1 MPNRT
6 PVRLSLAF
14 AGAALLAAV
23 GCSQMSHRHPDV
35 VPDGATEVSRAKATI
50 GGAGISGEATLIE
63 YQKGTG
69 RLVRVI
75 IHLKGDPTALTPG
88 RHGVHLHAVGEC
100 TPPYTSA
107 GGHFDPGPA
116 ANTDPDVNHP
126 YHLGDLP
133 NLEVNAQGEGHLDA
147 ITSRVTLSEGPLTV
161 FDADGT
167 AIIIHKNP
175 DQGVS
180 GAAKSGVSGG
190 PRIACG
196 VVVKP

>member
-1 MPNRT
+1 MPNPTRA
-6 PVRLSLAF
+6 RLAL
-14 AGAALLAAV
+14 AGAAMLAVV
-23 GCSQMSHRHPDV
+23 GCSQMSHGHH
-35 VPDGATEVSRAKATI
+35 GAAPEGGVEVARAKATF
-50 GGAGISGEATLIE
+50 AGEGITGQATLIE
-63 YQKGTG
+63 YQQATG
-69 RLVRVI
+69 RVVRVI
-75 IHLKGDPTALTPG
+75 IDLKGDPAALAPG

-100 TPPYTSA
+100 TPPFTSA

-133 NLEVNAQGEGHLDA
+133 NLEVNAKGEGHLDA
-147 ITSRVTLSEGPLTV
+147 LTTRVTLSDGPLTV

-175 DQGVS
+175 DQGIS
-180 GAAKSGVSGG
+180 GPAKSGVSGG

-196 VVVKP
+196 IVMKP